1 MLSES
6 AEASQLRERWKKQT
20 AFSHVFSLDLCKNL
34 HIVLERSAQSV
45 EVVDMLTLSLGV
57 VVFKAAGGGAE
68 SGRWESQERD
78 GRGGSASCWRQS
90 KEVGARC
97 SHSPVHLTLIRQHR
111 RSLMSFF
118 VVQCCLQSV
127 QGQSQRL
134 QYRDGSWRGVGSSN
148 SQPKSASH
156 NTKGT
161 RQTCCIFHW
170 FAYCTNPV
178 WIYDTAFSSW
188 FLQNGVFDSV
198 TLLLSWSSHINWWRE
213 KTSSEWLFRSVQ
225 R

>member
-20 AFSHVFSLDLCKNL
+20 AFSLDPCKNL
-34 HIVLERSAQSV
+34 HIVLERSVRSV

-78 GRGGSASCWRQS
+78 GRGGSASCWGQS

-97 SHSPVHLTLIRQHR
+97 SHSAVHLTLIRQHS

-134 QYRDGSWRGVGSSN
+134 QHRDGSWRGVGSSN
-148 SQPKSASH
+148 SQPKPASH
-156 NTKGT
+156 NSKGT
-161 RQTCCIFHW
+161 RYTL
-170 FAYCTNPV
+170 
-178 WIYDTAFSSW
+178 FS
-188 FLQNGVFDSV
+188 FD
-198 TLLLSWSSHINWWRE
+198 LLTVQIQRE
-213 KTSSEWLFRSVQ
+213 SMTQLFRVGFC
-225 R
+225 RTVCLTA